1 MNSILAQQRE
11 KIVSTT
17 CQSSKSIH
25 GHPCFGGDHK
35 KDGRIHLPVAP
46 RCNIKCNYCTRRHDC
61 ANESRPGVTSRILTP
76 VEALQRIREVKASP
90 TLGPIIKVA
99 GIAGPGD
106 PLANEETF
114 ETFELIHAEF
124 PELIKCLSTNGL
136 MLPHSMGRLERLDLR
151 SLTITINAVTPHVGG
166 QIYAHVQYEGQTY
179 RDAEGAELLIQNQLD
194 GLQQAADIGITV
206 KINTVLIPGIN
217 DYEVEKIA
225 LEVKKRG
232 AAIMN
237 IMPLIPQAKFA
248 DLRPPTTEELASVRD
263 ANQHILGQF
272 RHCSQCRADAVGLIG
287 NNDLQQTL
295 N

>member
-1 MNSILAQQRE
+1 MDNLCTASYFTKTKE
-11 KIVSTT
+11 KNVSTA

-35 KDGRIHLPVAP
+35 KNGRIHLPVAP

-76 VEALQRIREVKASP
+76 AEALEHMHEVKASP

-136 MLPHSMGRLERLDLR
+136 MLPHSMARLERLDLH
-151 SLTITINAVTPHVGG
+151 SLTITINAVTPHVGA
-166 QIYAHVQYEGQTY
+166 QVYAHVQYEGQTY
-179 RDAEGAELLIQNQLD
+179 SGAEGAELLIKNQLD

-217 DYEVEKIA
+217 DSEVEKVA
-225 LEVKKRG
+225 REVKKRG
-232 AAIMN
+232 ASIMN
-237 IMPLIPQAKFA
+237 IMPLIPQANFA
-248 DLRPPTTEELASVRD
+248 DLRPPTAKELAAVRD

-272 RHCSQCRADAVGLIG
+272 RHCSQCRADAVGLIEG
-287 NNDLQQTL
+287 
-295 N
+295 

>member
-1 MNSILAQQRE
+1 L
-11 KIVSTT
+11 
-17 CQSSKSIH
+17 SKSIH
-25 GHPCFGGDHK
+25 GHPCFGGDQK
-35 KDGRIHLPVAP
+35 KNGRIHLPVAP

-76 VEALQRIREVKASP
+76 AEALERVRDVKASP
-90 TLGPIIKVA
+90 ALGPVIKVV

-114 ETFELIHAEF
+114 ETFERIHAEF

-151 SLTITINAVTPHVGG
+151 SLTITINAVTPRVGG
-166 QIYAHVQYEGQTY
+166 QIYSRVEYEGQTY
-179 RDAEGAELLIQNQLD
+179 RGAEGAELLIRNQLA
-194 GLQQAADIGITV
+194 GLQQAADCGITV

-217 DYEVEKIA
+217 DSEVEKVA
-225 LEVKKRG
+225 REVKDRG

-237 IMPLIPQAKFA
+237 IMPLIPQAEFA
-248 DLRPPTTEELASVRD
+248 GFRPPTQGELTAVRD

-287 NNDLQQTL
+287 RNEQHQTL